1 MGKHFIGTK
10 AFYKFM
16 ESWTEFAVGLRNLIK
31 LIFCCLGLVEG
42 IEMLGNDS

>member
-16 ESWTEFAVGLRNLIK
+16 ESWDAFAVGLRNLTEK
-31 LIFCCLGLVEG
+31 V
-42 IEMLGNDS
+42 S